1 MEREKWNKSI
11 LYLQFTYE
19 QIEKD
24 IKIYFFFYLK
34 ILILNKKND
43 FLCYIYIIQYIK
55 NFNTTFHS
63 YIFLFII

>member
-19 QIEKD
+19 QIGKD

-34 ILILNKKND
+34 ILILNKKKG
-43 FLCYIYIIQYIK
+43 FLYYIYIL
-55 NFNTTFHS
+55 FN
-63 YIFLFII
+63 ILKI

>member
-24 IKIYFFFYLK
+24 IKK
-34 ILILNKKND
+34 
-43 FLCYIYIIQYIK
+43 
-55 NFNTTFHS
+55 
-63 YIFLFII
+63 YIFFI